1 MTLIL
6 LAFAFAIGYTSGYL
20 DGRRRGRLEGTL
32 DEAKRQRTY
41 FTTRSTR

>member
-6 LAFAFAIGYTSGYL
+6 LAFAFAIGYASGYL
-20 DGRRRGRLEGTL
+20 DGRRRGRLQGVV

-41 FTTRSTR
+41 FTTRSAR